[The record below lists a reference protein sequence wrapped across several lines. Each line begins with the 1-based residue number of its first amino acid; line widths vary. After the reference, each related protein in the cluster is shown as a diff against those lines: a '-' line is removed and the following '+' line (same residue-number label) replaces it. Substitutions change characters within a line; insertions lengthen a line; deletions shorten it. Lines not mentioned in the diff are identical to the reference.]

1 MEDKKAKPIQE
12 DKNIQK
18 GPELTQS
25 SSINI
30 EPPKQAPP
38 PSTHVDP
45 PKQESV
51 PTPAP
56 SAPDQVQP
64 SNKVSQAL
72 VRDNGSTNV
81 IKPPETTQD
90 INIKRS
96 EKEEKPEFLKHPPK
110 KLDKKEK
117 TKFIGTV
124 IILSLIISTCSII
137 LLLFCIKDTAI
148 PQFVQPAIDYLY
160 KIAQNYL

>member
-1 MEDKKAKPIQE
+1 MEDKKAKPIHE

-18 GPELTQS
+18 GPGLTQS

-30 EPPKQAPP
+30 EPPKQAPS
-38 PSTHVDP
+38 PSTHVAP

-51 PTPAP
+51 PAP
-56 SAPDQVQP
+56 PHPVQAQP
-64 SNKVSQAL
+64 
-72 VRDNGSTNV
+72 TNV

-96 EKEEKPEFLKHPPK
+96 EKEEKPDFLKHPPK

-117 TKFIGTV
+117 SKFIGTV

-137 LLLFCIKDTAI
+137 LLLFCIKNTAI
-148 PQFVQPAIDYLY
+148 PQFVQSAIDYLY
-160 KIAQNYL
+160 KIAQNHL

>member
-1 MEDKKAKPIQE
+1 MEDKKANPIQE

-38 PSTHVDP
+38 PPTYVGP

-51 PTPAP
+51 QAHDAPPA
-56 SAPDQVQP
+56 QVQP
-64 SNKVSQAL
+64 SNKVNQAL

-110 KLDKKEK
+110 KLDKKGK
-117 TKFIGTV
+117 SKFIGTV
-124 IILSLIISTCSII
+124 IILSLIISTCSIV

-160 KIAQNYL
+160 KIAQNHL

>member
-1 MEDKKAKPIQE
+1 MEDKRVKPIHE
-12 DKNIQK
+12 DKNMQK
-18 GPELTQS
+18 GPELIQS

-30 EPPKQAPP
+30 EPPKQ
-38 PSTHVDP
+38 
-45 PKQESV
+45 ESV
-51 PTPAP
+51 
-56 SAPDQVQP
+56 QVQP

-72 VRDNGSTNV
+72 VRDSGSTNV

-117 TKFIGTV
+117 SKFIGTV
-124 IILSLIISTCSII
+124 VILSLIISTCSII

-148 PQFVQPAIDYLY
+148 PRFIQPAIDYLY

>member
-1 MEDKKAKPIQE
+1 MEDKKAKPIME
-12 DKNIQK
+12 DKSIQK

-25 SSINI
+25 SGINI
-30 EPPKQAPP
+30 EPPKQ
-38 PSTHVDP
+38 
-45 PKQESV
+45 ESV
-51 PTPAP
+51 
-56 SAPDQVQP
+56 QVQT

-72 VRDNGSTNV
+72 VRDGGSTNV

-117 TKFIGTV
+117 SKFIGTV
-124 IILSLIISTCSII
+124 VILSLIISTCSII

-148 PQFVQPAIDYLY
+148 PQFIQPAIDYLY

>member
-1 MEDKKAKPIQE
+1 MEDKNAKPIRE

-18 GPELTQS
+18 RPGLTQR

-30 EPPKQAPP
+30 EPPKQAPSP
-38 PSTHVDP
+38 LTHVEP
-45 PKQESV
+45 PKQESIQAFDA
-51 PTPAP
+51 PPA
-56 SAPDQVQP
+56 QVQP
-64 SNKVSQAL
+64 SK
-72 VRDNGSTNV
+72 V

-110 KLDKKEK
+110 KLNKKEK
-117 TKFIGTV
+117 SKFIGTV
-124 IILSLIISTCSII
+124 IILSLIISTSSVI

>member
-25 SSINI
+25 SGINI
-30 EPPKQAPP
+30 EPPKQTTP
-38 PSTHVDP
+38 PSTHIGS

-51 PTPAP
+51 SATPHP
-56 SAPDQVQP
+56 VQTQP
-64 SNKVSQAL
+64 NASQSL
-72 VRDNGSTNV
+72 VKDSGSTNV
-81 IKPPETTQD
+81 IKPPETAQD
-90 INIKRS
+90 VDIKSS

-117 TKFIGTV
+117 SKFIGTV

-160 KIAQNYL
+160 KIAQNHL

>member
-1 MEDKKAKPIQE
+1 MEDKKVKPIQE

-18 GPELTQS
+18 SPELTQS
-25 SSINI
+25 SNINI
-30 EPPKQAPP
+30 EPPKQVPT
-38 PSTHVDP
+38 PSTYAEP

-51 PTPAP
+51 Q
-56 SAPDQVQP
+56 APDAPPAQVQP
-64 SNKVSQAL
+64 SNKVNQSL
-72 VRDNGSTNV
+72 VKGNGSTNV

-117 TKFIGTV
+117 STFIGTV

-148 PQFVQPAIDYLY
+148 PRFIQPAIDYLY
-160 KIAQNYL
+160 KIAQNHL